1 MIKIILITTFLL
13 LAILSSSAFAQN
25 AEDIIKYRINIMKS
39 LGNHISIIAANLK
52 GKVSINED
60 ILPHSQSILL
70 TLSSIN
76 IEKIFPINT
85 QASDSPKTKSLD
97 SIWIEKEL
105 FQKSMLQSIEKTKD
119 LVKAAE
125 SGNNQNIAKSLGAL
139 GKSCGACH
147 DKFRKKKN

>member
-60 ILPHSQSILL
+60 ILPHSQSMLL

-97 SIWIEKEL
+97 SIWVEKEL

>member
-60 ILPHSQSILL
+60 ILPHSQSMFL

-97 SIWIEKEL
+97 SIWVEKEL

-125 SGNNQNIAKSLGAL
+125 SGNNQNIAKSLVAL
-139 GKSCGACH
+139 VKSCGSCH

>member
-1 MIKIILITTFLL
+1 LIKIILITTFLL
-13 LAILSSSAFAQN
+13 SAILSSTAFAQN

-60 ILPHSQSILL
+60 ILPHSQSMLL

-97 SIWIEKEL
+97 SIWVEKEL

>member
-1 MIKIILITTFLL
+1 
-13 LAILSSSAFAQN
+13 
-25 AEDIIKYRINIMKS
+25 MKS
-39 LGNHISIIAANLK
+39 LGNHISVIAANLK

-60 ILPHSQSILL
+60 ILPHSQSMLL

-97 SIWIEKEL
+97 SIWVENEL

>member
-13 LAILSSSAFAQN
+13 SAILSSSAFAQN

-52 GKVSINED
+52 GKVFINED
-60 ILPHSQSILL
+60 ILPHSQSMLL

-105 FQKSMLQSIEKTKD
+105 FQKSMLQSIERTKD

-147 DKFRKKKN
+147 DKFRKNKN

>member
-13 LAILSSSAFAQN
+13 SAILSSSAFAQN

-60 ILPHSQSILL
+60 ILPHSQSMLL

-125 SGNNQNIAKSLGAL
+125 SGNNQNIAKSLGSL

>member
-1 MIKIILITTFLL
+1 LIKIILITTFLL
-13 LAILSSSAFAQN
+13 SAILSSTAFAQN

-60 ILPHSQSILL
+60 ILPHSQSMLL

>member
-13 LAILSSSAFAQN
+13 SAVLSSSAFAQN
-25 AEDIIKYRINIMKS
+25 AEDIVKYRINIMKS

-60 ILPHSQSILL
+60 ILPHSQSMLL

>member
-13 LAILSSSAFAQN
+13 SAILSSSAFAQN
-25 AEDIIKYRINIMKS
+25 VEDIIKYRINIMKS

-97 SIWIEKEL
+97 SIWVEKEL

>member
-13 LAILSSSAFAQN
+13 SAILSSSAFAQN

-60 ILPHSQSILL
+60 ILPHSQSMLL

-97 SIWIEKEL
+97 SIWVEKKL

-119 LVKAAE
+119 LVEAAE

>member
-1 MIKIILITTFLL
+1 
-13 LAILSSSAFAQN
+13 LSSSAFAQN

-60 ILPHSQSILL
+60 ILPHSQSMLL

-147 DKFRKKKN
+147 DKFRKNKN

>member
-13 LAILSSSAFAQN
+13 SAILSSSAFAQN
-25 AEDIIKYRINIMKS
+25 AEDIVKYRINIMKS

-60 ILPHSQSILL
+60 ILPHSQSMLL

-97 SIWIEKEL
+97 SIWVEKEL

>member
-1 MIKIILITTFLL
+1 MIKIILITNFLL
-13 LAILSSSAFAQN
+13 SAILSSSAFAEN
-25 AEDIIKYRINIMKS
+25 ADDIVKYRINIMKS

-60 ILPHSQSILL
+60 ILPHSQSMLL

-76 IEKIFPINT
+76 
-85 QASDSPKTKSLD
+85 
-97 SIWIEKEL
+97 
-105 FQKSMLQSIEKTKD
+105 IEKTKD

>member
-1 MIKIILITTFLL
+1 MTKIIFMTTFLL
-13 LAILSSSAFAQN
+13 STIISNSASAQN

-39 LGNHISIIAANLK
+39 LGNHISVIAANLK

-60 ILPHSQSILL
+60 ILPHSQSMLL

-76 IEKIFPINT
+76 IKKLFPINT
-85 QASDSPKTKSLD
+85 KASDSSKTKALD
-97 SIWIEKEL
+97 SIWIDKDL
-105 FQKSMLQSIEKTKD
+105 FQKSMSQSIERTKD
-119 LVKAAE
+119 LVTAAE

>member
-1 MIKIILITTFLL
+1 LIKIILITTFLL
-13 LAILSSSAFAQN
+13 SAILSSSAFAQN

-60 ILPHSQSILL
+60 ILPHSQSMLL

-97 SIWIEKEL
+97 SIWVEKEL

>member
-13 LAILSSSAFAQN
+13 SAILSSSAFAQN

-39 LGNHISIIAANLK
+39 LGNHISIVAANLK

-97 SIWIEKEL
+97 SIWVEKEL

>member
-1 MIKIILITTFLL
+1 MIKVIFVITLLFLSIISNTVL
-13 LAILSSSAFAQN
+13 AQN
-25 AEDIIKYRINIMKS
+25 AEDIIKYRINTMKS

-60 ILPHSQSILL
+60 ILPHSQSMLL

-76 IEKIFPINT
+76 IDKLFPINT
-85 QASDSPKTKSLD
+85 KASDSLKTKTLD
-97 SIWIEKEL
+97 SVWTDKDL
-105 FQKSMLQSIEKTKD
+105 FQKSMSQSIEKTKD

-139 GKSCGACH
+139 GKTCGACH

>member
-13 LAILSSSAFAQN
+13 SAILSSSAFAQN

-97 SIWIEKEL
+97 SIWVEKEL

>member
-13 LAILSSSAFAQN
+13 SAILSSSAFAQN

-52 GKVSINED
+52 GKVFINED
-60 ILPHSQSILL
+60 ILPHSQSMLL

-97 SIWIEKEL
+97 SIWVEKEL

>member
-1 MIKIILITTFLL
+1 MIKITLIITFLL
-13 LAILSSSAFAQN
+13 SAILSSSAFAQN

-97 SIWIEKEL
+97 SIWVEKEL
-105 FQKSMLQSIEKTKD
+105 FKKSMLQSIEKTKD
-119 LVKAAE
+119 LVEAAE

>member
-1 MIKIILITTFLL
+1 MTKIIFITAFLL
-13 LAILSSSAFAQN
+13 STIISNSASAQN

-39 LGNHISIIAANLK
+39 LGNHISVIAANLK

-60 ILPHSQSILL
+60 ILPHSQSMLL

-76 IEKIFPINT
+76 IKKLFPINT
-85 QASDSPKTKSLD
+85 KASDSSKTKALD
-97 SIWIEKEL
+97 SVWINKAL
-105 FQKSMLQSIEKTKD
+105 FQKSMSQSIERTKD
-119 LVKAAE
+119 LVTAAE

>member
-13 LAILSSSAFAQN
+13 STILSSSAFAQN
-25 AEDIIKYRINIMKS
+25 VEDIIKYRINIMKS

-60 ILPHSQSILL
+60 ILPHSQSMLL
-70 TLSSIN
+70 TLSSLN

-97 SIWIEKEL
+97 SIWVEKEL

>member
-13 LAILSSSAFAQN
+13 SAILSSSAFAQN

-52 GKVSINED
+52 GKVAINED

-97 SIWIEKEL
+97 SIWVEKEL
-105 FQKSMLQSIEKTKD
+105 FQKSMLESIEKTKD

>member
-13 LAILSSSAFAQN
+13 SAILSSSAFAQN

-97 SIWIEKEL
+97 SIWVEKKL
-105 FQKSMLQSIEKTKD
+105 FQKSMLQSIEKTTD

>member
-13 LAILSSSAFAQN
+13 SVILSSSAFAQN

-97 SIWIEKEL
+97 SIWVEKEL
-105 FQKSMLQSIEKTKD
+105 FQKSMLESIEKTKD

>member
-1 MIKIILITTFLL
+1 
-13 LAILSSSAFAQN
+13 
-25 AEDIIKYRINIMKS
+25 MKS

-60 ILPHSQSILL
+60 ILPHSQSMLL

-85 QASDSPKTKSLD
+85 QASDSLKTKSLD

-147 DKFRKKKN
+147 DKFRQNKN

>member
-97 SIWIEKEL
+97 SIWVEKEL

>member
-1 MIKIILITTFLL
+1 MIKVIFVITLLFSSIISNTVL
-13 LAILSSSAFAQN
+13 AQN
-25 AEDIIKYRINIMKS
+25 TEDIIKYRINIMKS

-60 ILPHSQSILL
+60 ILPHSQSMLL

-76 IEKIFPINT
+76 IDKLFPINT
-85 QASDSPKTKSLD
+85 KASDSLKTKTLD
-97 SIWIEKEL
+97 IVWADKDL
-105 FQKSMLQSIEKTKD
+105 FQKSMSQSIEKTKD

-125 SGNNQNIAKSLGAL
+125 SGNNQDIAKSLGAL
-139 GKSCGACH
+139 GKTCGACH

>member
-13 LAILSSSAFAQN
+13 SAILSSTAFAQN

-60 ILPHSQSILL
+60 ILPHSQSMLL

-97 SIWIEKEL
+97 SIWVEKEL

>member
-1 MIKIILITTFLL
+1 LS
-13 LAILSSSAFAQN
+13 AILSSSAFAQN

-97 SIWIEKEL
+97 SIWVEKEL

>member
-1 MIKIILITTFLL
+1 MIKIILITTFLFS
-13 LAILSSSAFAQN
+13 AILSSSAFAQN

-60 ILPHSQSILL
+60 ILPHSQSMLL

-97 SIWIEKEL
+97 SIWVEKEL

>member
-1 MIKIILITTFLL
+1 MIKIILITTFLFS
-13 LAILSSSAFAQN
+13 AILSSSVFAQN

-60 ILPHSQSILL
+60 ILPHSQSMLL

-97 SIWIEKEL
+97 SIWVEKKL

-119 LVKAAE
+119 LVEAAE

>member
-1 MIKIILITTFLL
+1 LIKIILVTTFLL
-13 LAILSSSAFAQN
+13 SAILSSTAFAQN

-60 ILPHSQSILL
+60 ILPHSQSMLL

-97 SIWIEKEL
+97 SIWVEKEL

>member
-13 LAILSSSAFAQN
+13 SAILSSSAFAQN

-60 ILPHSQSILL
+60 ILPHSQSMLL

-85 QASDSPKTKSLD
+85 QASYSPKTKSLD

>member
-1 MIKIILITTFLL
+1 MIKIILITTFLFS
-13 LAILSSSAFAQN
+13 AILSSSVFAQN

-60 ILPHSQSILL
+60 ILPHSQSMLL

>member
-13 LAILSSSAFAQN
+13 SAILSSSAFAQN

-97 SIWIEKEL
+97 SIWVENEL

>member
-1 MIKIILITTFLL
+1 MIKVIFVITLLFLSIISNTVL
-13 LAILSSSAFAQN
+13 AQN

-60 ILPHSQSILL
+60 ILPHSQSMLL

-76 IEKIFPINT
+76 IDKLFPINT
-85 QASDSPKTKSLD
+85 KASDSLKTKTLD
-97 SIWIEKEL
+97 SVWTDKDL
-105 FQKSMLQSIEKTKD
+105 FQKSMSQSIEKTKD

-125 SGNNQNIAKSLGAL
+125 SGNNQDIAKSLGAL
-139 GKSCGACH
+139 GKTCGACH

>member
-1 MIKIILITTFLL
+1 MIKVIFVITLLFSSIISNTLL
-13 LAILSSSAFAQN
+13 AQN

-60 ILPHSQSILL
+60 ILPHSQSMLL

-76 IEKIFPINT
+76 IDKLFPINT
-85 QASDSPKTKSLD
+85 KASDSLKTKTLD
-97 SIWIEKEL
+97 SVWNDKDL
-105 FQKSMLQSIEKTKD
+105 FKKSMSQSIKKTKD

-125 SGNNQNIAKSLGAL
+125 SGNNQDIAKSLGAL
-139 GKSCGACH
+139 GKTCGACH